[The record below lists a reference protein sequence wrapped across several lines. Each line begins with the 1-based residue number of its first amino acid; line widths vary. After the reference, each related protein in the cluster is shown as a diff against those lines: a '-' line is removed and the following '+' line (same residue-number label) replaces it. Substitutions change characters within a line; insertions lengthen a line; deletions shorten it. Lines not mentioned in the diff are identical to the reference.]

1 MSYSRAGVE
10 KFTIIDDLLD
20 IDDLESSSSYSGVRN
35 QQPTSEQVNKHI
47 RTAFKSHNASGMT
60 MDQHQG
66 QIPHGQM
73 PHGQM
78 PHGQIPHGQI
88 PHGQMPHGQMSQEPM
103 YNVPQFRSVGAPT
116 CLDIAD
122 HVSQCPICSKFY
134 NNDKTLYI
142 LAIAI
147 LMVICI
153 LLFKRVME

>member
-78 PHGQIPHGQI
+78 
-88 PHGQMPHGQMSQEPM
+88 SQEPM